1 MQLFIRS
8 PVRSRNTV
16 LLFDTVYIMCFGP
29 EDILSQT
36 NLSLVFFGRI
46 STVAIR
52 SFVSTAGCL
61 ALHCRRGFVSTAGC
75 LALHCRRGLCPQLGV
90 WRLECDSAI
99 GEQ

>member
-61 ALHCRRGFVSTAGC
+61 ALHCRRG
-75 LALHCRRGLCPQLGV
+75 LCPQLGV